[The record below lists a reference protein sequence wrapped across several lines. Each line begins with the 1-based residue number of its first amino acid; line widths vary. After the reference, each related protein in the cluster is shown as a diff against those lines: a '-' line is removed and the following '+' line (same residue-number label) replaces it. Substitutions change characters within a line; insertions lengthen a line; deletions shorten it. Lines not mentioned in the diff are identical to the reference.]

1 MTLLAKISNK
11 MRYERDKHRWKK
23 NWQAVNNCS
32 AWRNV
37 ATIDETMDMLLSTDC
52 SMSRFGDGEYKVM
65 VGGKNGF
72 QKSDP
77 ELAVR
82 LREVLLKCDTP
93 GLLVC
98 VPNVVKEMEI
108 RSDAAK
114 RFWQGFMADYGA
126 SWTSMLK
133 QDGKYYNAHVT
144 RLYMDY
150 LKPELSKKWYE
161 RIQELWK
168 EKDLLIVEGEK
179 TRMGAGNDL
188 LAGAKSIRRC
198 ICPSHSAFSEYDK
211 ILQTVRSIWK
221 GELVLIALGQ
231 TATVLA
237 YDLHSSGIRAL
248 DVGHIDIEYEWFL
261 SGAAEKTAVAGKFV
275 KEVDSQLIGADD
287 TAYLAQIV
295 ARVGVK

>member
-1 MTLLAKISNK
+1 MALLTRIKNK
-11 MRYERDKHRWKK
+11 LRYEQDKRRWKK
-23 NWQAVNNCS
+23 NWKVVNNS
-32 AWRNV
+32 AAWRNV
-37 ATIDETMDMLLSTDC
+37 ATIDETMDMLLSTKC
-52 SMSRFGDGEYKVM
+52 SMCRFGDGEYKVM

-72 QKSDP
+72 QKNDP
-77 ELAVR
+77 ALAER
-82 LREVLLKCDTP
+82 LREVLLKCDVP

-98 VPNVVKEMEI
+98 VPNMVKEMEI

-114 RFWQGFMADYGA
+114 RFWQGFMADNGI
-126 SWTSMLK
+126 SWTSLLNPV
-133 QDGKYYNAHVT
+133 GKYYNTQVT

-150 LKPELSKKWYE
+150 LRPELSKKWYE
-161 RIQELWK
+161 RIRELWQ
-168 EKDLLIVEGEK
+168 EKDLLIVEGER
-179 TRMGAGNDL
+179 TRMGVGNDL
-188 LAGAKSIRRC
+188 FAGAKSIRRC

-211 ILQTVRSIWK
+211 ILETVKSLWK

-261 SGAAEKTAVAGKFV
+261 AGAVEKTAVTGKFV

-287 TAYLAQIV
+287 SNYLAQIV